1 MKAAEI
7 AATSRDTE
15 YLYTH
20 RYESPVGE
28 LFLAVDR
35 NGVVHRISYADFR
48 EDLASGS
55 FEVNKYACGELEFQL
70 DEYFDQSR
78 LHFSVDV
85 FLEGT
90 NFQRAV
96 WSRMRK
102 INYGSTMSYGM
113 LAQKIGRRDAA
124 QAVGNAVAVNPVV
137 IVIPCHRIVTASGDL
152 GGYAR
157 RTLDPA
163 TGRAIKEHLLRLE
176 HAM

>member
-1 MKAAEI
+1 M
-7 AATSRDTE
+7 RDVE

-20 RYESPVGE
+20 RYDSPVAP
-28 LFLAVDR
+28 LYLAVDR
-35 NGVVHRISYADFR
+35 NGMVHRISYRDFR
-48 EDLASGS
+48 PDLPRGAH
-55 FEVNKYACGELEFQL
+55 EVNKYACGELECQL
-70 DEYFDQSR
+70 DEYFDGRR

-85 FLEGT
+85 HLDGT
-90 NFQRAV
+90 TFQRAV
-96 WSRMRK
+96 WGRMRK

-157 RTLDPA
+157 RTLDER
-163 TGRAIKEHLLRLE
+163 TGRAIKEQLLRLE
-176 HAM
+176 HAV